1 MQQRTITAYDC
12 AGDELWTVTRSF
24 GSVEELKGYLDE
36 CEVERAVARIQLV
49 SPSGSIVGYRVER
62 RASGNLR
69 DA

>member
-12 AGDELWTVTRSF
+12 AGDELWTVTRFF
-24 GSVEELKGYLDE
+24 GSVEELKGYLDSVE
-36 CEVERAVARIQLV
+36 SERAVARIQLV

-62 RASGNLR
+62 RACGDR